1 MTTKKTTAANPLRA
15 QRVGMRREQPKPKQ
29 ETAWAI
35 YSGEMLLP
43 FTVRVTRT
51 ESLREIER
59 CYGWPWRTCK
69 KRGCSVAKVR
79 VQPVGKAH
87 TSELDATVA
96 PYKAQSFR
104 LFRLVSL

>member
-87 TSELDATVA
+87 TAKLCERGEGA
-96 PYKAQSFR
+96 
-104 LFRLVSL
+104 